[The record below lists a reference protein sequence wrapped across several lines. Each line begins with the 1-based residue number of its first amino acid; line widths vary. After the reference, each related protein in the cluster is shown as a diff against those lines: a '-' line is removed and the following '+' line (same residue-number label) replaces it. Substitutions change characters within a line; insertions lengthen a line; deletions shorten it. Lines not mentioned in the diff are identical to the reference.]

1 LRDCIIKVDI
11 YVRKR
16 GINMKNNFQEKID
29 EMLVSTDLESTEQ
42 EYVIDIEEAVVSS
55 FRVKAKSMEEAMEIA
70 EEKYWNNEFVVGPGA
85 DVAARQ
91 MRASNEDFSEQ
102 TEWTEF

>member
-1 LRDCIIKVDI
+1 
-11 YVRKR
+11 
-16 GINMKNNFQEKID
+16 MKNNFQKELDKMLEKAI
-29 EMLVSTDLESTEQ
+29 LPPQ
-42 EYVIDIEEAVVSS
+42 EEEFVIDIEEMVVSS
-55 FRVKAKSMEEAMEIA
+55 FRVRATSMEEAMEIA
-70 EEKYWNNEFVVGPGA
+70 EEKYWSGEFVVCPG

>member
-1 LRDCIIKVDI
+1 
-11 YVRKR
+11 
-16 GINMKNNFQEKID
+16 MKNDFQKGLD
-29 EMLVSTDLESTEQ
+29 ELLTKAEIPTIKKKFIV
-42 EYVIDIEEAVVSS
+42 DIEEAVVSS
-55 FRVKAKSMEEAMEIA
+55 FEVEAETMEEAMEIA
-70 EEKYWNNEFVVGPGA
+70 EEKYWSGEFVVCPG

>member
-1 LRDCIIKVDI
+1 
-11 YVRKR
+11 
-16 GINMKNNFQEKID
+16 MKNDFQKKLD
-29 EMLVSTDLESTEQ
+29 ELLTKAEIPTTKKKFI
-42 EYVIDIEEAVVSS
+42 IDIEEAVVSS
-55 FRVKAKSMEEAMEIA
+55 FEIEAETMEEAMEIA
-70 EEKYWNNEFVVGPGA
+70 EEKYWSGEFVVAPG

>member
-1 LRDCIIKVDI
+1 
-11 YVRKR
+11 
-16 GINMKNNFQEKID
+16 MKNDFQKGLD
-29 EMLVSTDLESTEQ
+29 ELLAKTVLEPIE
-42 EYVIDIEEAVVSS
+42 EEFVIDIEEMVVSS
-55 FRVKAKSMEEAMEIA
+55 FRVKATSMEEAMEIA
-70 EEKYWNNEFVVGPGA
+70 EEKYWSGEFVVCPG

>member
-1 LRDCIIKVDI
+1 MK
-11 YVRKR
+11 KKFF
-16 GINMKNNFQEKID
+16 IN
-29 EMLVSTDLESTEQ
+29 
-42 EYVIDIEEAVVSS
+42 IEEMVVAT
-55 FRVKAKSMEEAMEIA
+55 FEVEAEDMEEAMEIA
-70 EEKYWNNEFVVGPGA
+70 EEKYWSGEFVVAPG

>member
-1 LRDCIIKVDI
+1 
-11 YVRKR
+11 
-16 GINMKNNFQEKID
+16 MKNNFQEKLD
-29 EMLVSTDLESTEQ
+29 ELLIEAEF
-42 EYVIDIEEAVVSS
+42 EPIEEEFIIDIEEMVVSS
-55 FRVKAKSMEEAMEIA
+55 FRVKAASMEEAMEIA
-70 EEKYWNNEFVVGPGA
+70 EEKYWSGEFVICPG

>member
-1 LRDCIIKVDI
+1 
-11 YVRKR
+11 
-16 GINMKNNFQEKID
+16 MKNEK
-29 EMLVSTDLESTEQ
+29 LEEF
-42 EYVIDIEEAVVSS
+42 VIDIEEMVVSS
-55 FRVKAKSMEEAMEIA
+55 FKVKATSMEEAMEIA
-70 EEKYWNNEFVVGPGA
+70 EEKYWNGEFVLESDA

>member
-1 LRDCIIKVDI
+1 
-11 YVRKR
+11 
-16 GINMKNNFQEKID
+16 MKNDFQKGLDELLEKT
-29 EMLVSTDLESTEQ
+29 VLEPIE
-42 EYVIDIEEAVVSS
+42 EEFVIDIEEMVVSS
-55 FRVKAKSMEEAMEIA
+55 FRVKAASMEEAMEIA
-70 EEKYWNNEFVVGPGA
+70 EEKYWNGEFVVCPG

>member
-1 LRDCIIKVDI
+1 
-11 YVRKR
+11 
-16 GINMKNNFQEKID
+16 MENNFQEKLD
-29 EMLVSTDLESTEQ
+29 KMLAKTELSTEQ
-42 EYVIDIEEAVVSS
+42 EYVIDIEEMVVSS

-70 EEKYWNNEFVVGPGA
+70 EEKYWSGEFVVAPG

-91 MRASNEDFSEQ
+91 MRASNENFSEQ